1 MAIPRATDVE
11 YLGTSASGGTCLGQS
26 ATEKIAFYGTAPIV
40 QRTAAVATSAVGTAS
55 SSDVTTELKA
65 AVIDIMNTLEAVG
78 LWSGSDA

>member
-1 MAIPRATDVE
+1 MALPRATDVE
-11 YLGTSASGGTCLGQS
+11 YVGTNGSGGVVVGLS
-26 ATEKIAFYGTAPIV
+26 STEKIAFYGTTPVV

-55 SSDVTTELKA
+55 SADVTSTLKA